1 MKRAVV
7 LLRVSGEGQTKRAGA
22 EEGYSFEYQRDRC
35 FEEAAKREA
44 EVVKQFTAPAESA
57 SNGMYRTLREALD
70 FVRADGQI
78 DYFIVYMLDRFVR
91 DELTQF
97 QTHAELRAA
106 GTELVS
112 ATEKIDNTPA
122 GMLQLAVLAG
132 VNAYRSRN
140 DGMKI
145 KDGQRK
151 KAELGGMPGRAR
163 IGYLNRQ
170 RWEGKNDIRW
180 VEVDPE
186 RAPHIT
192 RAFALYA
199 TGRWGVKDLAD
210 KLHEDGFRTRPTRK
224 RPAGKITGK
233 RLHEILRDPVYI
245 GTVTWQGVQYEGTH
259 PHLIDKDT
267 FDKVQAVLTA
277 KNQAGEK
284 QRDHRHYLKGTIHC
298 GHCQRRM
305 IFTRSRGNGGYYEYF
320 MCAGRHSDRSGCPQP
335 YVQVDDIEDAVAR
348 YYAKAV
354 SRRVERI
361 AGLREHLIAGFEGVT
376 AQREDALAKARREL
390 DRAERERRKLLQLA
404 YDGKVPD
411 DLFGEEQ
418 ERLLREIDT
427 AKQSLNQA
435 SVKRESLTKA
445 LDVALELAID
455 AELTYAL
462 ADPHLRRQ
470 LNQAFFVR
478 VYVQDDEVVG
488 AELAAPFASLLR
500 PDLPDLIENPA
511 PRRSNKKEL
520 GSREAVLVELA
531 GLEPATSWVRS
542 RRSSN

>member
-7 LLRVSGEGQTKRAGA
+7 LLRVSGDGQTRRAGA
-22 EEGYSFEYQRDRC
+22 DEGYSFEFQHDRC
-35 FEEAAKREA
+35 YDKAAQKEA
-44 EVVKQFTAPAESA
+44 EVVRQFVAPAESA
-57 SNGMYRTLREALD
+57 ANGMYPTLREALD
-70 FVRADGQI
+70 FVREDGQI

-97 QTHAELRAA
+97 QTYAELQAV

-112 ATEKIDNTPA
+112 ATEAIDNSPA
-122 GMLQLAVLAG
+122 GLMNMGMLTV

-140 DGMKI
+140 DGIKI
-145 KDGQRK
+145 KDGLRK

-180 VEVDPE
+180 VEADPE
-186 RAPHIT
+186 RAPYIT
-192 RAFALYA
+192 RAFTLYE
-199 TGRWGVKDLAD
+199 TGTWGTNDLAD
-210 KLHEDGFRTRPTRK
+210 QLYEDGFRTRPTKK

-233 RLHEILRDPVYI
+233 RLNEILRDPVYV
-245 GTVTWQGVQYEGTH
+245 GVVTWQGVQYTGTH

-267 FDKVQAVLTA
+267 FEKVQAILTA

-284 QRDHRHYLKGTIHC
+284 QIRHAHFLKGTIHC

-305 IFTRSRGNGGYYEYF
+305 IFTRSRGNGGHYDYF

-335 YVQVDDIEDAVAR
+335 YIQIQDVEDAVAR
-348 YYAKAV
+348 YYSRAV
-354 SRRVERI
+354 TERVKRI
-361 AGLREHLIAGFEGVT
+361 AKLRDHLVAGFEGVT
-376 AQREDALAKARREL
+376 AQREKDVVKARQELAKAE
-390 DRAERERRKLLQLA
+390 AERRKLLQLVYQDKIA
-404 YDGKVPD
+404 D

-418 ERLLREIDT
+418 ARLLHQIEAAR
-427 AKQSLNQA
+427 ASLNSA
-435 SVKRESLTKA
+435 SVKRETLVKA
-445 LDVALELAID
+445 LDLALELAVD

-462 ADPHLRRQ
+462 ADPALRRQ
-470 LNQAFFVR
+470 LNQAFFVKVLIR
-478 VYVQDDEVVG
+478 DGEVSG
-488 AELAAPFASLLR
+488 AELAEPYATLFR
-500 PDLPDLIENPA
+500 PDLPSLLEKPA
-511 PRRSNKKEL
+511 PRRGIKKWL